1 MYFFEQDEVRAL
13 LGAEPRGG
21 TTGQPM
27 FDVTQI
33 GEDRRMVRVMI
44 PDWRRVLMPDC
55 EPEGEAADV
64 PDMAAGQSDQEV
76 VDGSGEVETLSR
88 LHRPFVPTLSCCV
101 TLAYH
106 ALRPSRLLVVRVMMS

>member
-76 VDGSGEVETLSR
+76 VDGSGEEERRCRDCIALLSQR
-88 LHRPFVPTLSCCV
+88 CHAVWQWHIIHCV
-101 TLAYH
+101 H
-106 ALRPSRLLVVRVMMS
+106 LVSSSSES

>member
-1 MYFFEQDEVRAL
+1 VYFFEQDEVKAL

-21 TTGQPM
+21 TTGEPM

-44 PDWRRVLMPDC
+44 SNWRRVLMPDC

-64 PDMAAGQSDQEV
+64 PDMAAGQGDQEV
-76 VDGSGEVETLSR
+76 VDGSGEVERRCRDCIVLSSQR
-88 LHRPFVPTLSCCV
+88 C
-101 TLAYH
+101 H
-106 ALRPSRLLVVRVMMS
+106 AV